1 MKKKPATTPA
11 LAGDSTAAAGVSKLT
26 EGKSPLPSETLL
38 QLGAL
43 YAGADVAAMLGEESE
58 AVTARGVQAGLVAT
72 LHAVLPPAQFRSVMI
87 QWEVDA
93 IKLSELLDIAGA
105 NQQERT
111 EGTEAINV

>member
-1 MKKKPATTPA
+1 MKKKPAQLAASPA
-11 LAGDSTAAAGVSKLT
+11 TASQTRELHSSPPAT
-26 EGKSPLPSETLL
+26 SPLPAETLL

-58 AVTARGVQAGLVAT
+58 DVTARGVQAGIVAT
-72 LHAVLPPAQFRSVMI
+72 LHQILPPNQFRSVMV

-93 IKLSELLDIAGA
+93 IKLSELLHVAGA
-105 NQQERT
+105 AEQEQT